1 MLFRRFIS
9 LSSPLSYGKISIEF
23 WTPIEKKKES
33 SPQEDLSFFQKI
45 YPNSLLSFLRQ
56 VHGDKVLFLTP
67 SSYSS
72 PFWGEGD
79 AAYTSSF
86 LISPMVRV
94 ADCIP
99 ILFFHKKK
107 PLWGA
112 IHAGWRSLQKGIIE
126 KTFQNFSQ
134 ETPFFVVW
142 IGPHIRNYEV
152 QEDVAKLFPQE
163 ASQKIG
169 ESYLLNL
176 EQIAIRKLYNL
187 GIKEIFLCEEDT
199 LSNPFLASHRRGDK
213 GRNIALIYVR
223 KT

>member
-1 MLFRRFIS
+1 MPFRRFFS
-9 LSSPLSYGKISIEF
+9 LGFLLPYGKVFIEF

-33 SPQEDLSFFQKI
+33 SPQEDLTFFQRV
-45 YPNSLLSFLRQ
+45 YPSYLLSFLRQ

-67 SSYSS
+67 SLYSF

-86 LISPMVRV
+86 SISPMVRV
-94 ADCIP
+94 ADCMP

-112 IHAGWRSLQKGIIE
+112 IHAGWRSLQKGILE
-126 KTFQNFSQ
+126 KTFQHFSK
-134 ETPFFVVW
+134 ETSSLVIW

-152 QEDVAKLFPQE
+152 QEDVAKYFPSY
-163 ASQKIG
+163 ALKIG

-176 EQIAIRKLYNL
+176 EEVALKKLKKL
-187 GIKEIFLCEEDT
+187 GIKEIFFCEEDT
-199 LSNPFLASHRRGDK
+199 LSHPSLASHRRKDK
-213 GRNIALIYVR
+213 GRNIAIIYVR